1 MKRDREWYGIVP
13 HLGERKTNFPY
24 FVEPTEHPILG
35 LSRLN
40 HPVPE
45 PIQYVFDLIK
55 ELVYRGPFLDMII
68 QVRDLRLKIENPAE
82 ALERGLIVPGQQIDL
97 SEA

>member
-1 MKRDREWYGIVP
+1 MGD
-13 HLGERKTNFPY
+13 RKTNFPY
-24 FVEPTEHPILG
+24 FVDATEHPILG
-35 LSRLN
+35 LSRRN

-68 QVRDLRLKIENPAE
+68 QVRDLKLKIEDPAE
-82 ALERGLIVPGQQIDL
+82 ALERGLISPGQKIDL
-97 SEA
+97 SSA